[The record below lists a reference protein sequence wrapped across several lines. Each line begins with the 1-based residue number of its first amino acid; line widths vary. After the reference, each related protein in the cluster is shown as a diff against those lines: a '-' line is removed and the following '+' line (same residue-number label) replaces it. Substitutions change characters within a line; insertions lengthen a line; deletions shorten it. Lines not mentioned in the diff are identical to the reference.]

1 MEILGVRVDNL
12 SFEEAIGK
20 AEEFLNDGKQHYI
33 ATVNPEFIVSA
44 QKDKRFRE
52 ILNQADLAIADGV
65 GLVWASRFLGA
76 SLKQR
81 IAGVDL
87 MERICQQ
94 AALKQRTVFLLG
106 AQPGVA
112 CQAAANLKKKYP
124 GLKIG
129 AAEESFSGG
138 SEIIFIALGAP
149 KQEKWISENLKKF
162 PSVKL
167 AMGVGGAFDF
177 ISGRIPRAPK
187 ILRKAGLEWL
197 WRLVIQ
203 PSRIK
208 RIFKAVVVFPW
219 LVVKNEIASS
229 LRSSQ

>member
-12 SFEEAIGK
+12 SFEEVVGK
-20 AEEFLNDGKQHYI
+20 TEDFLSDGKQHYFV
-33 ATVNPEFIVSA
+33 TVNPEIIVSA

-52 ILNQADLAIADGV
+52 ILNRADLAVADGV
-65 GLVWASRFLGA
+65 GLVFISRFLGA

-87 MERICQQ
+87 MERICQL
-94 AALKQRTVFLLG
+94 AEFKQRTVFLLG
-106 AQPGVA
+106 AQTGVA
-112 CQAAANLKKKYP
+112 CQAAANLRKKYS

-129 AAEESFSGG
+129 AAEKNFDNNA
-138 SEIIFIALGAP
+138 EILFVAFGAP

-177 ISGRIPRAPK
+177 ISGRISRAPVF
-187 ILRKAGLEWL
+187 LRKMGLEWL
-197 WRLVIQ
+197 WRLVVQ
-203 PSRIK
+203 PRRIK

-229 LRSSQ
+229 LHSSQ